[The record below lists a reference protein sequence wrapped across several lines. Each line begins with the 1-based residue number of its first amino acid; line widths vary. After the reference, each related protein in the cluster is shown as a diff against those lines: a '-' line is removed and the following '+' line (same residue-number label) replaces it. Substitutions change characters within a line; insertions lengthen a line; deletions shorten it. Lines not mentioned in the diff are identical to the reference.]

1 MAPLHTCVVLV
12 LGAAV
17 AARAA
22 LPSDL
27 GARLRAAAALGD
39 LAAVEALLDGG
50 VEVDAASEYGAT
62 ALSLAAD
69 KGHRAVVK
77 ALLDRGAAVDG
88 ADSFYNS
95 TAISWAAYNGHEAV
109 VRLLLA
115 AGADCGPALGLA
127 IERNKPEVV
136 RAVLEWGKATPEVLA
151 RVLVAAK
158 AGGKGA
164 IVKLLEEAGVHPP
177 PSAAARLDP
186 GQLAGYAGRYE
197 SDQFHYLRGEDIYL
211 VITVADGVLK
221 VSFMD
226 QPAMALSA
234 VDETRFSLAAFA
246 AVTLRFLTDGGAV
259 SGVEVDQAG
268 TRMTAKRV
276 QAPDEEPR

>member
-1 MAPLHTCVVLV
+1 MAPLLTGLVL
-12 LGAAV
+12 LGAAMS
-17 AARAA
+17 ARAV
-22 LPSDL
+22 LPSDP

-39 LAAVEALLDGG
+39 LAAVEALLDIG
-50 VEVDAASEYGAT
+50 VDVDAASEYGAT
-62 ALSLAAD
+62 ALALAAD
-69 KGHRAVVK
+69 KGHAKVVK
-77 ALLDRGAAVDG
+77 ALLDHGAAVG
-88 ADSFYNS
+88 ATDSFYNS
-95 TAISWAAYNGHEAV
+95 TAIAWAAYNGQVEV
-109 VRLLLA
+109 VSLLLA
-115 AGADCGPALGLA
+115 AGADVGPALGLA

-158 AGGKGA
+158 AGGKAA
-164 IVKLLEEAGVHPP
+164 IVKLLEEAGVRPP

-186 GQLAGYAGRYE
+186 GLLAGYAGRYE
-197 SDQFHYLRGEDIYL
+197 SDQFHYLRGEDIFL
-211 VITVADGVLK
+211 VITVADGALK

-234 VDETRFSLAAFA
+234 VDETHFCLAAFA
-246 AVTLRFLTDGGAV
+246 AVTLRFLTEGGAV

-276 QAPDEEPR
+276 QVPGEEPP